1 MLKKRFIGRSKE
13 LEKLSQLANGAI
25 ARLIVLKGRRRIG
38 KSRLLLEFARNFNNY
53 YIFSGLP
60 PGDGVTAKE
69 QKLEFTKQLFRQFA
83 VQGIN
88 TDDWSDLFWHLG
100 NNVQSGKVLIIF
112 DEITWMAQG
121 DPTFLPKLKNAWD
134 LQFKNNPNLIL
145 AICGSVSAWIEENI
159 LQSTGFLGRIS
170 LNMTLDELPLPDCL
184 KFWGADNY
192 ISNQDKLIMLSITG
206 GVPRYL
212 EEINYQQ
219 TALDNIARLCFAPDG
234 ILFSEFDHIFSDLFA
249 KKNQLYKNLI
259 NNLVANS
266 YEIKDLVKL
275 LGLAQNGDIYKCFD
289 DLITAGFISRDY
301 NWDFKNG
308 KNSKLSKYRLTDN
321 YCRFY
326 LKYILPNKD
335 KIARNSVS
343 INQFSAL
350 AGFYTIVG
358 LQFENI
364 VLKNR
369 RIVWDALNLEPSS
382 IVNDNP
388 YFQRKTTK
396 QDGCQIDYLI
406 QTKHNTLLVCEIKF
420 STGII
425 TADVITQVKDKIS
438 KLKRPK
444 NFSCVP
450 VLIHFGDLSPVIED
464 SGFFVKIINFAD
476 YMVAI

>member
-1 MLKKRFIGRSKE
+1 
-13 LEKLSQLANGAI
+13 
-25 ARLIVLKGRRRIG
+25 
-38 KSRLLLEFARNFNNY
+38 
-53 YIFSGLP
+53 
-60 PGDGVTAKE
+60 
-69 QKLEFTKQLFRQFA
+69 
-83 VQGIN
+83 
-88 TDDWSDLFWHLG
+88 
-100 NNVQSGKVLIIF
+100 
-112 DEITWMAQG
+112 
-121 DPTFLPKLKNAWD
+121 
-134 LQFKNNPNLIL
+134 
-145 AICGSVSAWIEENI
+145 
-159 LQSTGFLGRIS
+159 
-170 LNMTLDELPLPDCL
+170 
-184 KFWGADNY
+184 
-192 ISNQDKLIMLSITG
+192 
-206 GVPRYL
+206 
-212 EEINYQQ
+212 
-219 TALDNIARLCFAPDG
+219 
-234 ILFSEFDHIFSDLFA
+234 
-249 KKNQLYKNLI
+249 
-259 NNLVANS
+259 
-266 YEIKDLVKL
+266 
-275 LGLAQNGDIYKCFD
+275 
-289 DLITAGFISRDY
+289 
-301 NWDFKNG
+301 
-308 KNSKLSKYRLTDN
+308 
-321 YCRFY
+321 